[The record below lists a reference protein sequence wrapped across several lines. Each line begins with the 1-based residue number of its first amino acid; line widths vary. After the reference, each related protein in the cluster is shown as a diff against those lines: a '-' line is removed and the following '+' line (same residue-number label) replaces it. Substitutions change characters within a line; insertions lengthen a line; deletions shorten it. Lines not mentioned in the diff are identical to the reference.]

1 MRTLFRS
8 ADQSSQCGQPQRRL
22 RPPRR
27 PTAARHRRLRIEALE
42 DRRVLAT
49 YLSTVFDYSGLNTF
63 EDQSREAFVD
73 VNNDGAVGSGD
84 VMVGFVRI
92 DDHFPIVGGVGST
105 GNRIYAIFSQQIKS
119 ITGSAPNLTVQF
131 EPTTTLGL
139 RLSDLGV
146 SGAPANA
153 IVAVYSGFTDIT
165 DLIASSP
172 GNLTGSSTVN
182 LLDYFAEIRNNLTL
196 SVIAG
201 FGTGPTQA
209 DDYFTATTSAAGA
222 SLVAAGGATLIPSIP
237 QSITVA
243 NFTAGLSILVNNDPG
258 IAYAETVVSSNLTSH
273 QLVIANGAVRGT
285 AATPPVTNVGEWTK
299 VTPDVNLSNPGGF
312 INDADFF
319 VRPFLAPAE
328 ARITITPDG
337 TNAVG
342 DAHTFTVTVQQDSG
356 SGFVP
361 AAGANVTV
369 VLAGANGAVP
379 DISGPSDLRP
389 AVLSTISGTTN
400 GSGQFQVTFTSATA
414 GQVVANATA
423 SLVVNG
429 QPLTRDT
436 DPATTTIPAGPGGSG
451 PATKTFVDARI
462 VLSPPTATNLVN
474 DPHTIVAQVWQDDG
488 LTAAQ
493 GGDGVTGFAPAP
505 NGTLV
510 TFALT
515 NSGGA
520 TATFVGSNTA
530 TLSGGSGSVQINS
543 ATAGTVT
550 INATTTLVVGG
561 VTLTRDTDPA
571 TVSIPAGPG
580 GSGPVQKIYE
590 DLRIDLEKLIKKVAP
605 CAGEGLTPGFW
616 KTHSIYGP
624 APLAGWP
631 QTGYSPDDSYNAIF
645 GVSVAGNPT
654 LLQALNAGGGAL
666 NALLRHSTAALLN
679 AAHPNVEYAYTVA
692 QVISLTQ
699 AAILSGD
706 AGQIESTKNLFETQ
720 NELGADLTSSGNC
733 TPTPGVGSDAD
744 TPATALVV
752 AAGETVQFTYLVSNP
767 GSVGL
772 VNVMVTD
779 DNGTPANPADDF
791 SPAPVLSGGFNVG
804 DVDHDSVL
812 DPGEVWQYTATKTV
826 FVSGCNLAVATGTHA
841 TNPSLSVSDSD
852 PACWEVVEGE
862 PKGSLGGRK
871 YRDLTGNGQS
881 VDDVPLSGTT
891 IYVDLD
897 QDGVLDAGEPSAM
910 TAPDGSYT
918 IGGLDPGTYQVRE
931 VVPTGYVRTGPAV
944 LPYHLVTIVG
954 GGHATTNTDA
964 QPINFYNFKK
974 CDPCT
979 ATNVYF
985 VINGTKTVTNLR
997 GNVDQGDVVTV
1008 YFTLP
1013 AGTTETFSLVSYT
1026 APDPYF
1032 DATRASLQEVFQVD
1046 TGTFT
1051 GPGTFSLTVQVPNCY
1066 FQIDFVCGPVIDRL
1080 GPAGSH
1086 IFYTPQGRLISAD
1099 NDGTTPCTPAAP
1111 CTGSLSGYVW
1121 RDRNNDGVRETNEPP
1136 IAGATIKLSGTNALG
1151 QPVNL
1156 IRTTDADG
1164 FYAFLGLMAG
1174 NYTLTE
1180 VQPTGYVDGLD
1191 SAGSLGGV
1199 VSDDVISAIA
1209 LAAGQQGTNYNFG
1222 ELKAGKLSGYVYLD
1236 KDNDAL
1242 KEGGESGIGNVKI
1255 TLTGTDDRGNSVS
1268 RVVYTDSKGYYLFDN
1283 LRPGVYKIAESQPI
1297 KYADGQESL
1306 GSLGGTIGNDMFL
1319 NIILLEGDWG
1329 INYNFGERRK

>member
-1 MRTLFRS
+1 MFLASQTTGNPSAFNINKPGTWNVSNRFAEYTLLPAADIVDGALFGITGHTGTTADGSGHVVS
-8 ADQSSQCGQPQRRL
+8 AAGGVNVFSVNTVVPNLVQGRF
-22 RPPRR
+22 
-27 PTAARHRRLRIEALE
+27 IFVE
-42 DRRVLAT
+42 D
-49 YLSTVFDYSGLNTF
+49 STSAQNAGVG
-63 EDQSREAFVD
+63 FVD
-73 VNNDGAVGSGD
+73 PGIAPFSGDNWLRNVDVAGAFPKGREGISPWPNQTLLTTFAPVTAEDVAALDALGIMAGFGSGSFSAGGYNPTPQGVGSGD
-84 VMVGFVRI
+84 YVS
-92 DDHFPIVGGVGST
+92 DAT
-105 GNRIYAIFSQQIKS
+105 GDAY
-119 ITGSAPNLTVQF
+119 
-131 EPTTTLGL
+131 LGYE
-139 RLSDLGV
+139 
-146 SGAPANA
+146 
-153 IVAVYSGFTDIT
+153 AV
-165 DLIASSP
+165 
-172 GNLTGSSTVN
+172 
-182 LLDYFAEIRNNLTL
+182 
-196 SVIAG
+196 
-201 FGTGPTQA
+201 
-209 DDYFTATTSAAGA
+209 
-222 SLVAAGGATLIPSIP
+222 
-237 QSITVA
+237 
-243 NFTAGLSILVNNDPG
+243 
-258 IAYAETVVSSNLTSH
+258 
-273 QLVIANGAVRGT
+273 
-285 AATPPVTNVGEWTK
+285 
-299 VTPDVNLSNPGGF
+299 
-312 INDADFF
+312 
-319 VRPFLAPAE
+319 APAE

-361 AAGANVTV
+361 AVGANVTV

-379 DISGPSDLRP
+379 DISGPSDLPP

-436 DPATTTIPAGPGGSG
+436 DPATTSIPAGPGGSG

-462 VLSPPTATNLVN
+462 VLSPATATNLVN
-474 DPHTIVAQVWQDDG
+474 DAHTIVAQVWQDDG

-590 DLRIDLEKLIKKVAP
+590 DLRIDLEKLIKKVTP

-654 LLQALNAGGGAL
+654 LLEALNAGGGGL

-733 TPTPGVGSDAD
+733 TPTPGPGSDAD
-744 TPATALVV
+744 TPATALIV
-752 AAGETVQFTYLVSNP
+752 AAGDTVQFTYLVSNP

-772 VNVMVTD
+772 VNVVVTD
-779 DNGTPANPADDF
+779 DHGTPANLADDF

-804 DVDHDSVL
+804 DVDQDSVL
-812 DPGEVWQYTATKTV
+812 DPGEVWQYTATMTV
-826 FVSGCNLAVATGTHA
+826 LASGCNVAVATGTHA

-881 VDDVPLSGTT
+881 GDDVPLGGTT

-897 QDGVLDAGEPSAM
+897 QDGVLDAGEPSAV
-910 TAPDGSYT
+910 TAPDGSYA

-931 VVPTGYVRTGPAV
+931 VVPIGHVRTGPAL
-944 LPYHLVTIVG
+944 LPYHLVTVVG
-954 GGHATTNTDA
+954 GGHATTNTGA
-964 QPINFYNFKK
+964 QPIDFYNFKK

-1013 AGTTETFSLVSYT
+1013 AGVTETFSLVSYT

-1046 TGTFT
+1046 SGTFT

-1080 GPAGSH
+1080 GPAGSN

-1099 NDGTTPCTPAAP
+1099 NDGITPCTSATP

-1121 RDRNNDGVRETNEPP
+1121 RDRDNDGVRETGEPP

-1180 VQPTGYVDGLD
+1180 VQPAGYVDGLD

-1242 KEGGESGIGNVKI
+1242 KESGESGISNVKI

-1283 LRPGVYKIAESQPI
+1283 LRPGVYKIAESQPF

-1319 NIILLEGDWG
+1319 NIILMEGDWG
-1329 INYNFGERRK
+1329 INYNFGERKK